1 MKKRDWIEQILHQ
14 LFQKN
19 PEGITARQVGEK
31 SGLNRSTASR
41 YLNELVKLGRARKQ
55 VGRPVRYYPVH
66 IPHKTPASVHPDPS
80 ENDGLLEDALAALLY
95 PPKGLPILF
104 TGETGVGK
112 TYMAKKLV
120 EMAVEKSYLP
130 PDTPFVS
137 FNCAEYAQNPELLL
151 AQLFG
156 VKKGAYTGAQEN
168 RAGLVERAHGGILF
182 LDEIHRLPP
191 SGQETLF
198 YLIDQGSYRRL
209 GETSMEHQAH
219 IRLIGA
225 TTESPEKVLLPTLNR
240 RFSVQIEI
248 PPLRKRPVQVRELLI
263 ERFLLNESKQMN
275 TPVTLSTDCRSRL
288 LTYPCYGNVGQLK
301 SDIQI
306 ACARAFLRYMNRS
319 DQEVVIQLHDLPAH
333 LRKQGWVSQV
343 IEANMTNQS
352 EQKKSEPKTKNH
364 ADNIYHELLAA
375 KEQLSKQNISGAE
388 LNRQLQETVNEYI
401 ARLLYS
407 VKTDQPS
414 EFKETRLF
422 RSIREV
428 LEQCVHDWDHP
439 MGKHISST
447 KMNALALHIQSF
459 LEQSGPRPK
468 KTFNGLK
475 IEPVYRRLAH
485 QIGATLEE
493 KLKIRLPKEELDL
506 ISLFFSL
513 HQPHSAE
520 SKPRAIATVCL
531 TGEGAAVS
539 LELWLKQH
547 LSSRDQDV
555 FIRAVQIDP
564 FERESKELEELAK
577 YFRLIAVIGTVPPK
591 MKNIPYIPV
600 WELYQ
605 PNGWARLEQLLSKSR
620 PEHLPS
626 SRVGQSVTE
635 DQVFQLVEQGLQEAV
650 THFNP
655 KKFISLMQK
664 HRTALKEAFHW
675 TTERELGI
683 WMHLAIYTDQLLKEQ
698 LDPASR
704 KSNDTGHKS
713 RPEQPSYLWKN
724 LLAQLESVF
733 SVRYP
738 AVTAQE
744 MTRLSSVSYEPDFQ

>member
-1 MKKRDWIEQILHQ
+1 MKKRDWIEQVLHQ
-14 LFQKN
+14 LYQEK
-19 PEGITARQVGEK
+19 PEGITAQQVGGK

-55 VGRPVRYYPVH
+55 VGRPVRYYPVQSPDKENAKAH
-66 IPHKTPASVHPDPS
+66 PAPA
-80 ENDGLLEDALAALLY
+80 ENEELLEDALAALLY

-120 EMAVEKSYLP
+120 EVAIEKNYLSP
-130 PDTPFVS
+130 NIPFVS

-168 RAGLVERAHGGILF
+168 RAGLVERANGGILF

-225 TTESPEKVLLPTLNR
+225 TTESPEKVLLPTLKR

-248 PPLRKRPVQVRELLI
+248 PPLRKRPVQVREQLI
-263 ERFLLNESKQMN
+263 EKFLLNESKQMN
-275 TPVTLSTDCRSRL
+275 TPITVSTECRSQL
-288 LTYPCYGNVGQLK
+288 LTYPCFGNIGQLK

-319 DQEVVIQLHDLPAH
+319 EQEVVIQLHDLPAH
-333 LRKQGWVSQV
+333 LRKQGWVSSA
-343 IEANMTNQS
+343 IEAKMANHPV
-352 EQKKSEPKTKNH
+352 QKESKAKNK
-364 ADNIYHELLAA
+364 ADNIYRELLIT
-375 KEQLSKQNISGAE
+375 KEQLSKKNISNAE
-388 LNRQLQETVNEYI
+388 LNRKLQETVNEYI
-401 ARLLYS
+401 TRLLDS
-407 VKTDQPS
+407 VKTNQSS
-414 EFKETRLF
+414 EFKESRLF
-422 RSIREV
+422 RSIRQV
-428 LEQCVHDWDHP
+428 LEQCVHHWDHP
-439 MGKHISST
+439 LAKNISST
-447 KMNALALHIQSF
+447 KINALALHIQSF
-459 LEQSGPRPK
+459 LEQPGPRPK
-468 KTFNGLK
+468 KTFNGLN
-475 IEPVYRRLAH
+475 IEPVYRELAH
-485 QIGATLEE
+485 HIATTLEQ
-493 KLKIRLPKEELDL
+493 KLNIRLPKDELDL

-513 HQPHSAE
+513 YQPYSAE
-520 SKPRAIATVCL
+520 VKPRAIATVCL

-547 LSSRDQDV
+547 LPVQDQDV
-555 FIRAVQIDP
+555 LIRAVQIDP
-564 FERESKELEELAK
+564 LERESEELVELAK
-577 YFRLIAVIGTVPPK
+577 YCHLVAVVGTVPPK
-591 MKNIPYIPV
+591 MKDIPYIPV

-605 PNGWARLEQLLSKSR
+605 PNGWAKLEQLLSKSR
-620 PEHLPS
+620 PDVFPS
-626 SRVGQSVTE
+626 SHDIKPETE
-635 DQVFQLVEQGLQEAV
+635 DKIFQLIDQGLQEAV

-655 KKFISLMQK
+655 KKYIELIQK
-664 HRTALKEAFHW
+664 HRTLFKETFQW

-698 LDPASR
+698 INHVSR
-704 KSNDTGHKS
+704 KSNDSKHKS
-713 RPEQPSYLWKN
+713 RLEQPSYLWKN
-724 LLAQLESVF
+724 LLRQLESVF

-738 AVTAQE
+738 AMTAQE
-744 MTRLSSVSYEPDFQ
+744 MTRLSSTSD